1 MKPHGN
7 SLDNLEPHHL
17 YEIIDKNTDEV
28 FKYGISFGV
37 IGSDGHSKRM
47 REQVRLCNLAANE
60 QRYFA
65 RIIQYDIPGRMEALR
80 IENESI
86 EQFRVT
92 HGSRPRGNA

>member
-47 REQVRLCNLAANE
+47 
-60 QRYFA
+60 
-65 RIIQYDIPGRMEALR
+65 
-80 IENESI
+80 
-86 EQFRVT
+86 
-92 HGSRPRGNA
+92 